1 MKVFFSSIA
10 ALALMAVPAVS
21 DETHNWSGLYLGAHA
36 GYAWGNV
43 DVRDTDG
50 GVNPGPFDYT
60 ANGAFG
66 GGTVGANWQIG
77 PFVMGPEVDLGY
89 MNLTGSSTI
98 PSSDPNYHQNLTL
111 DGGFYAV
118 AGGRV
123 GVAFGNALIYGKG
136 GWAFYDGQA
145 EQATTKTYYTPTGT
159 DPFSGFAYGGGLEYA
174 LRGGWSVKAEFLH
187 FNFGTQGGVQEK
199 TSIPVLPEP
208 DDGTLIGDKF
218 HNTHDLSADTVK
230 IGINYKFGGDELS
243 PLK

>member
-1 MKVFFSSIA
+1 MKVIYSTLA
-10 ALALMAVPAVS
+10 ALAFMAVPAVS
-21 DETHNWSGLYLGAHA
+21 DETHNWTGLYLGAHA
-36 GYAWGNV
+36 GWAFG
-43 DVRDTDG
+43 DVSVKDIDG
-50 GVNPGPFDYT
+50 GVSPGPFNYNAT
-60 ANGAFG
+60 GVFG
-66 GGTVGANWQIG
+66 GGTAGYNLQLG
-77 PFVMGPEVDLGY
+77 PFVVGPEVDLGY
-89 MNLTGSSTI
+89 MNLSGSSTI
-98 PSSDPNYHQNLTL
+98 PSSDPHYHQNLTL

-174 LRGGWSVKAEFLH
+174 LGHGWSVKGEYLH

-199 TSIPVLPEP
+199 TSIPALPEP

-218 HNTHDLSADTVK
+218 HNTHDLSSDSVK
-230 IGINYKFGGDELS
+230 IGINYKFGGDEFG